1 MFTVRSIPK
10 YQMLLEQA
18 HRHPELD
25 ISSVEACMAFLW
37 TSAEVYDAYD
47 AHFASYGLSMGKFT
61 VLMLLEH
68 CGSQEMTPS
77 DCAERLGVTRGTITG
92 LLDGL
97 ERESLVKRAPH
108 SGDRRMLA
116 IQITQKGQQLLNEM
130 LPEHYRRTSDL
141 MSHLTEA
148 ERQTLIE
155 LLAKMR
161 AGTPS
166 LRSE

>member
-18 HRHPELD
+18 HHHPELD
-25 ISSVEACMAFLW
+25 ISSVEVCMAFLW

-47 AHFASYGLSMGKFT
+47 AHFGSYRLSMGKFT

-97 ERESLVKRAPH
+97 ERENLVKRAPH

-130 LPEHYRRTSDL
+130 LPEHYRRTSAL

-155 LLAKMR
+155 LLAKVR

-166 LRSE
+166 LRPE